1 MVVLMVSTSEA
12 KFTRD
17 LVSVEAVAE
26 SVLGPDVDAS
36 ASLASLFCFLL
47 LFFLLFLRRGAR
59 SGDLAGDFDFSPCSV
74 SKSLTRGAKLTR
86 SISPSVSA
94 SSPLVG
100 WTV

>member
-1 MVVLMVSTSEA
+1 MVVLIVSTSEA

-17 LVSVEAVAE
+17 LGSAESVVE
-26 SVLGPDVDAS
+26 SVLGPNVDAS

-47 LFFLLFLRRGAR
+47 LFLLLLLRPGAR
-59 SGDLAGDFDFSPCSV
+59 SGDLAGDFDFSACSV

-86 SISPSVSA
+86 STSPSVSA

-100 WTV
+100 